1 MQLPAT
7 VTINEVK
14 YSLEKL
20 SEAAKT
26 QVVNLLITQQHI
38 ERLEQEMA
46 IARTAQIA
54 YQNAFIAA
62 ATVDSAATEK
72 KKVTRVRKAKFTE

>member
-1 MQLPAT
+1 MD
-7 VTINEVK
+7 VI
-14 YSLEKL
+14 EKL

-54 YQNAFIAA
+54 YQNAFIAVA
-62 ATVDSAATEK
+62 ALDSVSAEK
-72 KKVTRVRKAKFTE
+72 KKATRVRKAKIPE